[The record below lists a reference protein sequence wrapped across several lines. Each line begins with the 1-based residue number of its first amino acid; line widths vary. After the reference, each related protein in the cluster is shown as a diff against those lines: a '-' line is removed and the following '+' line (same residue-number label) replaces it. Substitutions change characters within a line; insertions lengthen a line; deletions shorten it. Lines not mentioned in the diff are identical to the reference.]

1 MRRRCGWLSSLCSP
15 RRGARA
21 AGALPQP
28 DPPRPQPEPKVENG
42 KQKHCASDKVVMENI
57 LSNSDFS
64 EGLDLWH
71 PNSCHAFVAVE
82 GSGYH
87 HGVRPHSASNYAVL
101 THRTQSWQGLEQD
114 ITEKITLSTKY
125 IVAAYVRVHGEVHE
139 PVGVQ
144 ATLKLEDESSTNY
157 VSVARVLASQER
169 WENLEGSFELTN
181 LPRRL
186 VFYLEGPPPGV
197 DLLIDSV
204 TISCKKTERVASS
217 SLINGT
223 ENIISNYDFSDGL
236 HPWNPI
242 CCHAYVAS
250 QWSGF
255 LDGIRGNSGEN
266 YAVVSKRTEH
276 WQGLEQD
283 ITDRVSTNIS
293 YTVSAFVRV
302 DGSVQGQV
310 EVKGTLRLQNP
321 DGSTNY
327 NPVGSVSASK
337 QKWEKLEGSFCL
349 TNMPKHV
356 VFYLEGPPAGVD
368 LIVDSVTITSS
379 RHKQS
384 KEVKVPS
391 KVETIIKNP
400 HFDDG
405 LRNWSGRGCNIC
417 RHEVAAYG
425 NVQPLS
431 GNYFASA
438 TGRVHNWNGIQQ
450 EITGRVQRKVLYEIS
465 SAVRIFGSAS
475 GTEVRATLW
484 VQENGRERYVCL
496 AKNQASDKQWTHL
509 KGKFLLHAPFS
520 KAVVFIEGPPAGID
534 ILVDGLVL
542 SPAKKPQAAPCP
554 KIENVVYGPRG
565 NLIHNSACTHRLSGW
580 SPMGSCRLS
589 IQSEVPHMLSSILK
603 DPAAQQYKKGHY
615 VHATNRADVW
625 MGPSQVITDKLRLH
639 VTYMVSAWVRAG
651 SGGHERYNV
660 NVCLA
665 VDNQWVNG
673 GQVEADGNGWYE
685 VKGAFKLEKQPSK
698 VTAYVQG
705 PPPGVDLKVMGFQ
718 IYPVDRKARFEE
730 LKEKTDKVRKRDIV
744 LKFQGSNTASLLGSS
759 VRIQQTEN
767 SFAFGSCISRSN
779 IENEDLADF
788 FVKNFNWGVFENELK
803 WYHTEPEQGRLN
815 YKDSDELLEFC
826 EKHNIQV
833 RGHCLFW
840 EVEDAVQPWVKSLHG
855 HHLMAAIQNRLHSLF
870 SRYKGRFRHHD
881 VNNEMLHGSFYQDR
895 LGRDIRAHMFREA
908 HKLDPSAVLF
918 VNDYNVED
926 RCDMKSTPER
936 FIEQIVDLQ
945 ERGAPVGG
953 IGIQGHISHPVGEI
967 ICDSLDKLAI
977 LGLPIWIT
985 ELDVTAENEHIRADD
1000 LEVYLREAF
1009 AHPAVEGII
1018 LWGFWEMFM
1027 FREHAHLVD
1036 ADGTINEAGKRYL
1049 ALKQEWLTRL
1059 NGIIDQ
1065 HGELKFRG
1073 YHGSYTVEVDTP
1085 AGKTVRSFVVDK
1097 DHPVQVITLDI

>member
-1 MRRRCGWLSSLCSP
+1 MRRRCGWLSSLFRP
-15 RRGARA
+15 RR
-21 AGALPQP
+21 AGRALPQP
-28 DPPRPQPEPKVENG
+28 DPQGPDSEPKAVD
-42 KQKHCASDKVVMENI
+42 KHSASDEVVMENI

-64 EGLDLWH
+64 EDLHLWQ

-87 HGVRPHSASNYAVL
+87 YGVRPHSGSTYAVL

-114 ITEKITLSTKY
+114 ITEKVTLGTEY
-125 IVAAYVRVHGEVHE
+125 FVAAYVRVHGEVHE
-139 PVGVQ
+139 PIGVQ
-144 ATLKLEDESSTNY
+144 ITLKLEEGSSTNY
-157 VSVARVLASQER
+157 LSIARILASQEH
-169 WENLEGSFELTN
+169 WEKMEGSFNLTT

-186 VFYLEGPPPGV
+186 VFYLEGPSPGV

-204 TISCKKTERVASS
+204 TISYKKTEGSASS
-217 SLINGT
+217 IGGT
-223 ENIISNYDFSDGL
+223 ENIILNYDFSKGL

-283 ITDRVSTNIS
+283 ITNQVSIGTA
-293 YTVSAFVRV
+293 YVVSAFVRV
-302 DGSVQGQV
+302 DGNVQGQV
-310 EVKGTLRLQNP
+310 EVKGTLRLQNA
-321 DGSTNY
+321 DGSTCY
-327 NPVGSVSASK
+327 NPVGSSVVASK
-337 QKWEKLEGSFCL
+337 EKWNKLEGSFSL
-349 TNMPKHV
+349 TNMPKNV

-368 LIVDSVTITSS
+368 LVIDSVTITCS

-391 KVETIIKNP
+391 RAETIIKNP
-400 HFDDG
+400 HFEDG
-405 LRNWSGRGCNIC
+405 LKNWSGRGCNIC
-417 RHEVAAYG
+417 RHEFTAYG
-425 NVQPLS
+425 NVRPLNGS
-431 GNYFASA
+431 YFASA

-465 SAVRIFGSAS
+465 SAVRIFGSAND
-475 GTEVRATLW
+475 TEVRATLW
-484 VQENGRERYVCL
+484 VQEYGRERYVGL
-496 AKNQASDKQWTHL
+496 AKNQTSDKQWTHL
-509 KGKFLLHAPFS
+509 KGKFLLHAPFT
-520 KAVVFIEGPPAGID
+520 KAVIFIEGPPAGID

-542 SPAKKPQAAPCP
+542 SPARKLQAAPCP
-554 KIENVVYGPRG
+554 KIENVLYGTNLLHNNAFTRG
-565 NLIHNSACTHRLSGW
+565 LAGW

-589 IQSEVPHMLSSILK
+589 IQTETPHMLSSILK
-603 DPAAQQYKKGHY
+603 DRASQKHISGRYIL
-615 VHATNRADVW
+615 ATNRTDVW

-639 VTYMVSAWVRAG
+639 VTYRVSAWVRVG
-651 SGGHERYNV
+651 SGGHGRHHV

-665 VDNQWVNG
+665 VDNNQWVNG
-673 GQVEADGNGWYE
+673 GQVEADGDRWYE
-685 VKGAFKLEKQPSK
+685 INGAFKLEKQPSK

-705 PPPGVDLKVMGFQ
+705 PPPGVDLRVMDFQ
-718 IYPVDRKARFEE
+718 IYPVDRKARFEY
-730 LKEKTDKVRKRDIV
+730 LKEKTDKVRKRDVV
-744 LKFQGSNTASLLGSS
+744 LKFQGSNAVNLLGSS

-767 SFAFGSCISRSN
+767 SFPFGSCIARHN
-779 IENEDLADF
+779 IENEDLAEF
-788 FVKNFNWGVFENELK
+788 FVKNFNWAVFENELK
-803 WYHTEPEQGRLN
+803 WYHTEAEQGRLN

-826 EKHNIQV
+826 EKHKIQV

-840 EVEDAVQPWVKSLHG
+840 EVEDAVQPWVRSLQG
-855 HHLMAAIQNRLHSLF
+855 HHLMAAIQNRLQSLL
-870 SRYKGRFRHHD
+870 SRYKDRFRHHD
-881 VNNEMLHGSFYQDR
+881 VNNEMLHGSFYEDR
-895 LGRDIRAHMFREA
+895 LGRDIRAYMFREA

-926 RCDMKSTPER
+926 GCDTKSTPEK
-936 FIEQIVDLQ
+936 FVEQVVDLQ

-953 IGIQGHISHPVGEI
+953 IGVQGHISHPVGEI

-1000 LEVYLREAF
+1000 LEVFLREAF
-1009 AHPAVEGII
+1009 AHPAVGGII

-1036 ADGTINEAGKRYL
+1036 ADGTINEAGRRYL
-1049 ALKQEWLTRL
+1049 ALKQEWLTRM
-1059 NGIIDQ
+1059 NGNVDHQ
-1065 HGELKFRG
+1065 GEFKFRG

-1085 AGKTVRSFVVDK
+1085 SGKVARSFVVDK
-1097 DHPVQVITLDI
+1097 DSPVQVVTLNV